1 MRKVAGWE
9 RARVADSHL
18 ERLLDEIRPVVIDVF
33 ARVLR
38 RAEDILD
45 DVRKQERALA
55 ARIGIRYTLPTETER
70 ALYFLIER
78 LQSQIAQGGR
88 NLKGDVTPRFMLRG
102 LMDLDAMAKL

>member
-1 MRKVAGWE
+1 
-9 RARVADSHL
+9 
-18 ERLLDEIRPVVIDVF
+18 
-33 ARVLR
+33 VLR